1 VKVVD
6 TIRAHNCTYSA
17 FQVKRF
23 VCVMCSVL
31 GQGRGEHL
39 FVL

>member
-1 VKVVD
+1 VKIVD
-6 TIRAHNCTYSA
+6 TIRAHKCTYNV

-31 GQGRGEHL
+31 GGEHL
-39 FVL
+39 FIL

>member
-1 VKVVD
+1 MKVVGK
-6 TIRAHNCTYSA
+6 IRAHNCTYSL

-39 FVL
+39 FML